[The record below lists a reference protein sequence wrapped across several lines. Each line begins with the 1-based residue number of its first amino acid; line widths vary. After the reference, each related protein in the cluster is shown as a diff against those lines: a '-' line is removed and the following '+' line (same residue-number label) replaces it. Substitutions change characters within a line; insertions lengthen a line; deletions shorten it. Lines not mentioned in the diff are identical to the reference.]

1 LLLVLV
7 ATGGLVYAFADLTFY
22 VYDAEVEGA
31 RYTAATELYRQAGI
45 EGYSIFFVATEQVA
59 QRLERLPHIQRVRVH
74 TALPN
79 RVRIVVTER
88 EPVLLYEDGA
98 TRSWVDAE
106 GILMPMVADLDVKLT
121 LVDEMAAVPMTV
133 SDGQRRL
140 RPGLL
145 QAILAVHRR
154 MPAVTHFRYRPGYGL
169 MFTSPEG
176 WQVYWGD
183 TTATETKLATWEAVH
198 ARLLAEKAQ
207 VGEVDLRFPQVIWR

>member
-1 LLLVLV
+1 MLLVLV
-7 ATGGLVYAFADLTFY
+7 ATGGLIYAFADLAFY

-31 RYTAATELYRQAGI
+31 RYTAVTELYRQAGI
-45 EGYSIFFVATEQVA
+45 EGYSIFFVDTDRVA
-59 QRLERLPHIQRVRVH
+59 RQLERLPYIRRVRVH
-74 TALPN
+74 TLLPN

-88 EPVLLYEDGA
+88 KPVLLYQDGA
-98 TRSWVDAE
+98 TRYWVDAE
-106 GILMPMVADLDVKLT
+106 GVLMPIVADHDVELT

-140 RPGLL
+140 LAGLL

-183 TTATETKLATWEAVH
+183 TTTTETKLATWEAVR